1 MKKRMIAALLTL
13 LLLSQPLLALADSSP
28 LIYRVTDDQGHK
40 IDLLGTIHVG
50 VKDMYPLGEA
60 VESAFE
66 EADVLAV
73 EVNLQS
79 LLNNMAA
86 LIKTSVALVYGVGD
100 DVTNHISPETY
111 QLGVEKLGYPEFLL
125 RRMKPIAWYTL
136 AENNSYLAAGLDT
149 DLGVDNHLL
158 LRAKKAGKQVDEL
171 ESMDLQ
177 MATLLSFPDQVMDE
191 QIRLE
196 LTYPEE
202 TAESLKTLLN
212 AWRQG
217 DAETLE
223 AILSQEEESGQGDS
237 AYQEFN
243 DSLIYT
249 RNDGFEE
256 KAIAYLN
263 NGTVAMIAIGAFHI
277 LGPDGLAARLE
288 RAGYHVEEIG
298 RGK

>member
-1 MKKRMIAALLTL
+1 MKKRLIAALLTL
-13 LLLSQPLLALADSSP
+13 LLLSQPLLASADSSP

-40 IDLLGTIHVG
+40 IYLLGTIHVG

-100 DVTNHISPETY
+100 DVTNHISQETY

-136 AENNSYLAAGLDT
+136 AENNSYLAAGLDSE
-149 DLGVDNHLL
+149 LGVDNH
-158 LRAKKAGKQVDEL
+158 
-171 ESMDLQ
+171 
-177 MATLLSFPDQVMDE
+177 LLSFPDQVMDE

-217 DAETLE
+217 DAEMLE

-237 AYQEFN
+237 AYQDFN